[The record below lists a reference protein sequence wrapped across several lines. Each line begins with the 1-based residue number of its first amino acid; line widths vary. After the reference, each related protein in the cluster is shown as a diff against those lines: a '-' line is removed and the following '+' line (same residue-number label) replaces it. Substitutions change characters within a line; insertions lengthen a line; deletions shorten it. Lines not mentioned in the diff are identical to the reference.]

1 MVCRAEGT
9 IARKKEERKKMEDLK
24 RQVEEMEK
32 LNLWAF
38 QRIME
43 LEKKLKEYQDIE
55 KCPRLEIGK

>member
-1 MVCRAEGT
+1 MITVE
-9 IARKKEERKKMEDLK
+9 MLNDLQK
-24 RQVEEMEK
+24 RIEEMEK
-32 LNLWAF
+32 LNIWAF

>member
-1 MVCRAEGT
+1 
-9 IARKKEERKKMEDLK
+9 MEDLK